1 MSPVSNTCSASVNR
15 RLFPSEDAAYPR
27 LVASEWDEVA
37 DEWDRAA
44 SVRAYAAAAFD
55 SLVEVAAT
63 AGVPLRDARVCDFG
77 CGTGLLTEHL
87 AAHCST
93 IDAVDSSPAMLA
105 RLAAKVDQYGW
116 THVRTFGELPDS
128 AELPHAIGSPHS
140 TGSYDIVVCSSVL
153 AFVDDHP
160 ATVAALAARLRSG
173 GLFVQWDWEAEPDD
187 PDHAG
192 LSRNAI
198 ERALDDAGLVGGSIE
213 PAFTIEADGERM
225 QPLRAWGVRA

>member
-1 MSPVSNTCSASVNR
+1 M
-15 RLFPSEDAAYPR
+15 
-27 LVASEWDEVA
+27 ASEWDEVA

-55 SLVEVAAT
+55 SLLEVVTT

-77 CGTGLLTEHL
+77 CGTGLLTEYL
-87 AAHCST
+87 AEQCSA

-105 RLAAKVDQYGW
+105 QLAAKVDQHGW
-116 THVRTFGELPDS
+116 THIRTFGELPD
-128 AELPHAIGSPHS
+128 
-140 TGSYDIVVCSSVL
+140 TGPDPAGPPGPAGQYDIVACSSVL

-160 ATVAALAARLRSG
+160 ATVAALAARLRPG

-192 LSRNAI
+192 LTRSAI
-198 ERALDDAGLVGGSIE
+198 ERALAGAGLVGGSIE

-225 QPLRAWGVRA
+225 QPLRAWGVRQ

>member
-1 MSPVSNTCSASVNR
+1 M
-15 RLFPSEDAAYPR
+15 
-27 LVASEWDEVA
+27 ASEWDEVA

-55 SLVEVAAT
+55 SLIEVATT

-87 AAHCST
+87 SAHCSA

-105 RLAAKVDQYGW
+105 RLTAKVDQHGW
-116 THVRTFGELPDS
+116 THVRSFRELPDPGPPDP
-128 AELPHAIGSPHS
+128 AVP
-140 TGSYDIVVCSSVL
+140 YDIVVCSSVL

-160 ATVAALAARLRSG
+160 ATVAVLAARLRPG

-192 LSRNAI
+192 LTRRAI
-198 ERALDDAGLVGGSIE
+198 ERVLAGAGLVGGSIE
-213 PAFTIEADGERM
+213 TAFTIEADGERM
-225 QPLRAWGVRA
+225 QPLRAWGVRD